1 MRLQGAVVCESHLAD
16 MEVPTVNLKN
26 RAEQAKQFRAL
37 HARGNPIVLFNI
49 WDAGSAKAVAEA
61 GAKAIATGS
70 WSVAAA
76 HGFPDGESIPWALA
90 LANLERI
97 ARSTDLPVT
106 ADIETGYDDVATTV
120 RQTIAA
126 GAIGCNFE
134 DGIIGAE
141 GLRSIEDQS
150 ARLRASRAA
159 ADESLPGVFINA
171 RTDVFLRADPST
183 HSDQM
188 VDEVIAR
195 AAAYARAGADG
206 LFVPG
211 LLDAKRIERICA
223 QSSLP
228 VNVMLR
234 PGDAVKAF
242 AKLGVARVSYG
253 PNPFRLAM
261 AALRQAASEAMA

>member
-1 MRLQGAVVCESHLAD
+1 
-16 MEVPTVNLKN
+16 VNPKE
-26 RAEQAKQFRAL
+26 RAEQARQFRAF
-37 HARGNPIVLFNI
+37 HVRGNPIVLFNI
-49 WDAGSAKAVAEA
+49 WDAGSAKVVAEA

-76 HGFPDGESIPWALA
+76 HGFPDGESIPGALA

-126 GAIGCNFE
+126 GAIGFNFE
-134 DGIIGAE
+134 DGIIGAD

-195 AAAYARAGADG
+195 AAAYASAGADG

-211 LLDAKRIERICA
+211 LLDARRIERICA

-228 VNVMLR
+228 VNVMLG
-234 PGDAVKAF
+234 PSDAVKAF

-261 AALRQAASEAMA
+261 SALRQAASEAMA